1 MEKHIQIFCK
11 QNPNIELEC
20 QKCHTK
26 TKIKTL
32 DFLKN
37 KYTYE
42 FKCDKCNSTTSFDTK
57 DFFEKLEP
65 FKKLV

>member
-26 TKIKTL
+26 IRIKTL
-32 DFLKN
+32 DF
-37 KYTYE
+37 
-42 FKCDKCNSTTSFDTK
+42 S
-57 DFFEKLEP
+57 EKEIYIR
-65 FKKLV
+65 VEM

>member
-20 QKCHTK
+20 QKCHARI
-26 TKIKTL
+26 KIRTL
-32 DFLKN
+32 DFLKK

-42 FKCDKCNSTTSFDTK
+42 FKCNKCNSTTSVDTK
-57 DFFEKLEP
+57 DFYKKLEP